1 MRVISV
7 NVGLPRQVI
16 YNGQIVTTSIF
27 KDSVIERVKLGKMN
41 LDGDKQSDLKVHGGI
56 EKAVYSYP
64 MEHYDYWKKQY
75 PEIDM
80 PWGMFGENLT
90 TEGLIED
97 SVYIGDQYQIGS
109 SKLIVTQPRIPC
121 YKLGIKF
128 GQMDIVKRFMT
139 GVRPGI
145 YFKVLQEGEV
155 GSGDNIEL
163 IYQDKDS
170 VTVNDIVRLY
180 IDNDD
185 RAIDT
190 MERVTRIIALPEGWK
205 IHFRQKINQLLDK
218 R

>member
-16 YNGQIVTTSIF
+16 YGGQIITTSIF
-27 KDSVIERVKLGKMN
+27 KDSIRERVKLGKMN

-75 PEIDM
+75 PKIDM

-97 SVYIGDQYQIGS
+97 SVNIGDQYQIGS

-128 GQMDIVKRFMT
+128 GQMDIVKKFMT

-155 GSGDNIEL
+155 GSGDDIEL

-185 RAIDT
+185 GDIDT
-190 MERVTRIIALPEGWK
+190 MERATRISSLPEGWK
-205 IHFRQKINQLLDK
+205 IHFRQKINQLLDE

>member
-1 MRVISV
+1 
-7 NVGLPRQVI
+7 
-16 YNGQIVTTSIF
+16 
-27 KDSVIERVKLGKMN
+27 
-41 LDGDKQSDLKVHGGI
+41 
-56 EKAVYSYP
+56 
-64 MEHYDYWKKQY
+64 
-75 PEIDM
+75 
-80 PWGMFGENLT
+80 MFGENLT

-205 IHFRQKINQLLDK
+205 IYFRQKINQLLDK

>member
-1 MRVISV
+1 
-7 NVGLPRQVI
+7 
-16 YNGQIVTTSIF
+16 
-27 KDSVIERVKLGKMN
+27 
-41 LDGDKQSDLKVHGGI
+41 
-56 EKAVYSYP
+56 

-190 MERVTRIIALPEGWK
+190 MERATRIIALPEGWK

>member
-27 KDSVIERVKLGKMN
+27 KDSVRERVKLGKMN

-75 PEIDM
+75 PKIDM

-97 SVYIGDQYQIGS
+97 SVNIGDQYQIGS
-109 SKLIVTQPRIPC
+109 SKLIVYAASNT
-121 YKLGIKF
+121 
-128 GQMDIVKRFMT
+128 
-139 GVRPGI
+139 
-145 YFKVLQEGEV
+145 VL
-155 GSGDNIEL
+155 
-163 IYQDKDS
+163 
-170 VTVNDIVRLY
+170 
-180 IDNDD
+180 
-185 RAIDT
+185 
-190 MERVTRIIALPEGWK
+190 
-205 IHFRQKINQLLDK
+205 
-218 R
+218 